1 MQIGFKMAL
10 TLTLLGIVSVA
21 PSFAQSNKPAQ
32 DVLPK
37 APASAQTEALK
48 KQLSRVIVFRDPVT
62 GEFRAADPG
71 EQAALT
77 AGGAA
82 VARAAAPTTGRLPD
96 GGLYLTIDP
105 TKLQFMTVVKKA
117 DGAVK
122 YRCGAAGH
130 ESGEK
135 SQGGRDEK

>member
-1 MQIGFKMAL
+1 MQIECKTAV
-10 TLTLLGIVSVA
+10 TLTLLGIVNVTTA
-21 PSFAQSNKPAQ
+21 FAQSNKPVR

-37 APASAQTEALK
+37 VPASAQTEALK

-77 AGGAA
+77 AGGAGF
-82 VARAAAPTTGRLPD
+82 ARAAAPTTGRLPD

-117 DGAVK
+117 DGEIK
-122 YRCGAAGH
+122 YRCGAAGR
-130 ESGEK
+130 E
-135 SQGGRDEK
+135 GGRDEK